1 MKITRQIV
9 LALCMVAVIFSS
21 WLAPLD
27 SRAIEQIDAGLKR
40 ALVSFATARALNGV
54 ISVVQGTEIVA
65 QPLGVGVTL
74 SPGQL
79 LAPVNELVK
88 HFSDLMLAA
97 TIAFGI
103 QKALIGIGG
112 YWLVSLALTAV
123 ALGWTWFHLRQQ
135 HPPSWLPRILVIL
148 LMVRFAIPMVTV
160 GTEMLSQRF
169 LAADYKEAQHAI
181 DLSSG
186 QVAMLNSSVPT
197 SAEAPGMLER
207 IKDWFAKDGDL
218 KTRLDNLK
226 KSAEQVTEHIIKLMV
241 IFLLQTLV
249 IPLLLLWG
257 LYGVARFTFELPG
270 HTSDMPTK
278 R

>member
-1 MKITRQIV
+1 MKITRQV
-9 LALCMVAVIFSS
+9 ALALCMTAMILCS
-21 WLAPLD
+21 WFAPLD
-27 SRAIEQIDAGLKR
+27 LPAAEKVDAGLKR

-74 SPGQL
+74 TPGQL
-79 LAPVNELVK
+79 LAPINELVK

-97 TIAFGI
+97 SVAFGI

-123 ALGWTWFHLRQQ
+123 AFGWTWYHFRQQ
-135 HPPSWLPRILVIL
+135 HPPSWLSRILVIL
-148 LMVRFAIPMVTV
+148 LMVRFAVPLVVV
-160 GTEMLSQRF
+160 GTDMLSQRF
-169 LAADYKEAQHAI
+169 LAADYIASQKAI

-186 QVAMLNSSVPT
+186 QVAMLNPPVPAT
-197 SAEAPGMLER
+197 VPAPGLLQQMTNWLPNG
-207 IKDWFAKDGDL
+207 GDV
-218 KTRLDNLK
+218 KARFDNLK
-226 KSAEQVTEHIIKLMV
+226 KTAEQATEHIVKLMV
-241 IFLLQTLV
+241 IFVLETLL

-257 LYGVARFTFELPG
+257 LYGFVRVAFEWPR
-270 HTSDMPTK
+270 HTSDVSFK

>member
-1 MKITRQIV
+1 MKITRQVV
-9 LALCMVAVIFSS
+9 LALCMAAVILCS

-27 SRAIEQIDAGLKR
+27 SPAAEQVDAGLKR

-74 SPGQL
+74 TPGQL
-79 LAPVNELVK
+79 LAPINELVK

-97 TIAFGI
+97 SVAFGI

-112 YWLVSLALTAV
+112 YWLVSLVLTAV
-123 ALGWTWFHLRQQ
+123 AIGWTWFYFRQR
-135 HPPSWLPRILVIL
+135 HPPSWLSRILVIL
-148 LMVRFAIPMVTV
+148 LMVRFAIPLITV

-169 LAADYKEAQHAI
+169 LAADYMASQHAI

-186 QVAMLNSSVPT
+186 QVAMLSSPVPT

-207 IKDWFAKDGDL
+207 IKDWFPKDGDL
-218 KTRLDNLK
+218 KTRFDNLK

-257 LYGVARFTFELPG
+257 LYGVARVAFELPRY
-270 HTSDMPTK
+270 TSDVPAK